1 MYIKGSCGEFFLSV
15 RMQSMDKFDD
25 IAAEQHRF
33 FLNKNSSVVVRK
45 RGKSIIYWFIIVASE

>member
-1 MYIKGSCGEFFLSV
+1 
-15 RMQSMDKFDD
+15 MQSMDKFDD